1 MSTVMPA
8 APAAAVVEERPGR
21 VARAPRPQPKWSG
34 AAIGFLLPAGL
45 FVGLFIVYP
54 VIATVIRSFFNQGG
68 DTFVAF
74 DNYAQLFTNG
84 RTLHALQNN
93 IIWVVIYPAVVTG
106 LGVLFAVL
114 LERVPYRLL
123 IRTLLFMP
131 MAVSLLASGVIWRIM
146 YQQSPDTGAVNAV
159 IASVANAI
167 THPGHYAGAKP
178 SQPDQVQ
185 AVGDGYQLGQSLAP
199 GDVAHIGLIGFPVAE
214 IPSGAKPANDP
225 PAQPGRIVGVVW
237 RDFTPGGGGQ
247 VGQVD
252 PGETGLPD
260 VTVQLVDSTGAVA
273 AQSQS
278 DATGDFAFGNLKA
291 ANYRLVLP
299 AQNFHPPFGGVEW
312 LGSSLVTPAIILVAV
327 WVWVGFATV
336 TIGAGLATMSRDLLE
351 AARVDGATEWQVF
364 RRVTVPLLSPLMIVV
379 FITLVINVLKIFDL
393 VFAIAPQSVIPDA
406 NVIALQLYLVAFT
419 GLGNFGV
426 GSAIAVFLFLLVIP
440 VIAFNIRRFQGGEA

>member
-1 MSTVMPA
+1 MSTTVSA
-8 APAAAVVEERPGR
+8 APAAGVEERLGR
-21 VARAPRPQPKWSG
+21 AARAPRQEPKWNLT
-34 AAIGFLLPAGL
+34 AVGFLLPAGL
-45 FVGLFIVYP
+45 FVALFIVYP
-54 VIATVIRSFFNQGG
+54 VIATVIRSFFNRSG
-68 DTFVAF
+68 DTFVGF
-74 DNYAQLFTNG
+74 GNYAQVFTNG

-93 IIWVVIYPAVVTG
+93 IIWVVIFPAAVTG

-146 YQQSPDTGAVNAV
+146 YQQSPDTGALNAV

-167 THPGHYAGAKP
+167 THPGHYTGAAP
-178 SQPDQVQ
+178 SQPDLVQ
-185 AVGDGYQLGQSLAP
+185 AVGDGYQLNQSLAP
-199 GDVAHIGLIGFPVAE
+199 GDVAHVGLIRFPAAE
-214 IPSGAKPANDP
+214 IPSSAR
-225 PAQPGRIVGVVW
+225 PAQDPAPQPGTIVGVVW
-237 RDFTPGGGGQ
+237 RDFKPGGGGQ

-252 PGETGLPD
+252 SGESGLPD
-260 VTVQLVDSTGAVA
+260 MTVQLVDPKGVVA
-273 AQSQS
+273 AQTQS
-278 DATGDFAFGNLKA
+278 DATGDFAFGNLSGGS
-291 ANYRLVLP
+291 YRLVLP
-299 AQNFHPPFGGVEW
+299 AQNFHPPFAGVQW
-312 LGSSLVTPAIILVAV
+312 LGSSLVTPAIILAAI

-393 VFAIAPQSVIPDA
+393 VFSIAPQSVIPDA
-406 NVIALQLYLVAFT
+406 NVIALQLYLVAFS
-419 GLGNFGV
+419 GLGDFGI

-440 VIAFNIRRFQGGEA
+440 VMAFNIRRFRGGEA